1 MLINKILSA
10 YMPPEIIM
18 SAWPQR
24 SAHLSRILSIQ
35 PYKSHL
41 KQASDHMI
49 LRFGS
54 KTDAFMLHMSKYYKQ
69 GH

>member
-1 MLINKILSA
+1 MSKEMLTKLNEDLKLA
-10 YMPPEIIM
+10 G
-18 SAWPQR
+18 
-24 SAHLSRILSIQ
+24 
-35 PYKSHL
+35 YKSHL

-54 KTDAFMLHMSKYYKQ
+54 KTDAFMLYISKYYKQ